1 MLLNIN
7 TPLKTYR
14 HLTDI
19 LVYYTKVVFNIKI
32 VPKQIDLYAV
42 STYIYMLSYCYA
54 HKNYRLGS

>member
-19 LVYYTKVVFNIKI
+19 LVYYTKVIINI
-32 VPKQIDLYAV
+32 KQIDLYAV
-42 STYIYMLSYCYA
+42 STFICSATVMLIKA
-54 HKNYRLGS
+54 TD